1 MSSRFSN
8 RGRVGVASAALF
20 ALLVTTLAPTAI
32 AAPSAA
38 NRGFTAGRYIVTFA
52 DAAVADYTGYE
63 AGFAATQPKAG
74 QKLNKNSAAVQRWQQ
89 HLTSKHDAALAKVGA
104 NKIYDYTITN
114 NGVAVRLSA
123 RQAEQLSKLSGVVR
137 LERDQLAHPDT
148 TVSPSFLGLDA

>member
-89 HLTSKHDAALAKVGA
+89 HLTSKHDA
-104 NKIYDYTITN
+104 
-114 NGVAVRLSA
+114 
-123 RQAEQLSKLSGVVR
+123 RQAEELAKISGVVR

-148 TVSPSFLGLDA
+148 TLSPSFLGLDAGGGLWSQLGGGPQ